1 MTMYQVKITLQ
12 AKEHLA
18 LIRDYIAIQLKA
30 PETAKNILHLF
41 QKHMNSLSF
50 MPQRISC
57 IEESPWRENGI
68 RKIRVKNYYIY
79 FGIIEEK
86 KQVHIL
92 SVICTKRNQEQQLSS
107 IQLPPETYPFSQ

>member
-1 MTMYQVKITLQ
+1 MAMYQVKITLQ

-30 PETAKNILHLF
+30 PETAKNILYLF

-68 RKIRVKNYYIY
+68 RKINASMPIVSPKSGKSIT
-79 FGIIEEK
+79 K
-86 KQVHIL
+86 AL
-92 SVICTKRNQEQQLSS
+92 SASKART
-107 IQLPPETYPFSQ
+107 